1 MQSRHFCCS
10 SALAVGRPGQGDL
23 VTRCLRQKHP
33 FVVAEGPVA
42 ALSPRRVLI
51 PASVL
56 ISPDPL
62 ATGRL
67 WVLGWIRE
75 HT

>member
-1 MQSRHFCCS
+1 MQNHHVHCS
-10 SALAVGRPGQGDL
+10 SALAAGKFGQGNP
-23 VTRCLRQKHP
+23 VTRCVRQKHP

-42 ALSPRRVLI
+42 ALSSQRVLI

-67 WVLGWIRE
+67 WVLGRIRE
-75 HT
+75 HI